1 MHAPR
6 GSLAFTQPARLVSA
20 QARGEH
26 PLRLCIADGFWPRFR
41 GLMLAPPLQ
50 RQPQVQALLLR
61 HCTSVH
67 GCFMRYPLDIVY
79 LSDADETGAHGV
91 THTAR
96 LRRWGIS
103 MAPRARPPSKHVLEM
118 PAGSIQA
125 LGIAP
130 GDQLRLGA

>member
-1 MHAPR
+1 MRVPR
-6 GSLAFTQPARLVSA
+6 GGLAFTQPARLVSA
-20 QARGEH
+20 QEQREH

-67 GCFMRYPLDIVY
+67 GGFMRYPLDIVY
-79 LSDADETGAHGV
+79 LADANESGAHGV

-96 LRRWGIS
+96 LRRWGVS
-103 MAPRARPPSKHVLEM
+103 MAPRTRPPSKHVLEL
-118 PAGSIQA
+118 PAGSIAA
-125 LGIAP
+125 LDIAP
-130 GDQLRLGA
+130 GDWLRLDA